1 MQKRFDG
8 ILFRLIPWLG
18 YGVIRGLRWTMRIK
32 TLNAG
37 MTDAL
42 WKEGQN
48 FIVAFW
54 HGRQLMMPFAYKG
67 KRASVLISQHRDG
80 ELIARTIGHFGFHAA
95 RGSTTRGGARA
106 LRQLVQ
112 LARSGDDIG
121 VTPDGPRGPRQAVQP
136 GVVELAK
143 LTGLP
148 IFPLAFSASKK
159 KSFRPGMAF

>member
-1 MQKRFDG
+1 MRKRFDG
-8 ILFRLIPWLG
+8 ILLRLIPWLG

-32 TLNAG
+32 TLNGG

-42 WKEGQN
+42 WNEGRN

-54 HGRQLMMPFAYKG
+54 HGRQLMVPYAYKG
-67 KRASVLISQHRDG
+67 KRGTVLISQHRDG
-80 ELIARTIGHFGFHAA
+80 ELIARTVAYFGFHAV

-106 LRQLVQ
+106 LRRLVQ
-112 LARSGDDIG
+112 SARSGNDVG
-121 VTPDGPRGPRQAVQP
+121 VTPDGPRGPRQTVQP

-148 IFPLAFSASKK
+148 IFPLTFSASKK

>member
-1 MQKRFDG
+1 MQKRVDG
-8 ILFRLIPWLG
+8 ILVRLIPWLG
-18 YGVIRGLRWTMRIK
+18 YGVIRGLRWTMRIT

-42 WKEGQN
+42 WKEGRN

-67 KRASVLISQHRDG
+67 KRVSILISQHRDG
-80 ELIARTIGHFGFHAA
+80 ELIARTVGHFGFHAA

-121 VTPDGPRGPRQAVQP
+121 VTPDGPRGPRHTVQP
-136 GVVELAK
+136 GIVELAK